1 MRKFNSLSVIALFAV
16 VAVMAMLMVGCTD
29 QGNDAGAA
37 DNADTTPVNNIS
49 DGADT
54 TPTDNN
60 DGASDAPSIN
70 AADDIDVS
78 SVDMECYNTAVSYI
92 SEAPHVKIDAQTIKL
107 VSVTALNSLEDG
119 SFYAYA
125 LDFCDSNDLYA
136 FAVVNAETHTL
147 IMFTE
152 CASPY
157 FEYKQSASSQE
168 SESKQE
174 FYYASF
180 SYWVSD
186 GNGMLKNLTDG
197 TTAPAADV
205 IGNKNSNS

>member
-1 MRKFNSLSVIALFAV
+1 MKRKFSVIVLCAV
-16 VAVMAMLMVGCTD
+16 VAIMAVTIIGCAD
-29 QGNDAGAA
+29 RDKVDGAA
-37 DNADTTPVNNIS
+37 DNADTTPINNTADS
-49 DGADT
+49 ADT
-54 TPTDNN
+54 APTDNH
-60 DGASDAPSIN
+60 DAASNAPSIN

-125 LDFCDSNDLYA
+125 FDFCDSNDLYA

>member
-1 MRKFNSLSVIALFAV
+1 MHKKIVFFVMVLALTV
-16 VAVMAMLMVGCTD
+16 TIVGCTGSND
-29 QGNDAGAA
+29 IGNVS
-37 DNADTTPVNNIS
+37 DNADTTPINNTA

-54 TPTDNN
+54 TPTDNH
-60 DGASDAPSIN
+60 DAASNAPSIN

-125 LDFCDSNDLYA
+125 FDFCDSNDLYA

>member
-1 MRKFNSLSVIALFAV
+1 MRKFSVIVLCAV
-16 VAVMAMLMVGCTD
+16 VTIIAMTIVGCAD

-37 DNADTTPVNNIS
+37 DNADTTPINNTA

-54 TPTDNN
+54 TPTDNY
-60 DGASDAPSIN
+60 DAASNAPSIN
-70 AADDIDVS
+70 AADNIDIS
-78 SVDMECYNTAVSYI
+78 SVDMECYNTAVSYF
-92 SEAPHVKIDAQTIKL
+92 SETPHIKIDIETMRL
-107 VSVTALNSLEDG
+107 TSVIELNSLEDG

-125 LDFCDSNDLYA
+125 FDFCDSNGLCA
-136 FAVVNAETHTL
+136 FAVINAETHAL
-147 IMFTE
+147 IQSSE
-152 CASPY
+152 EESPY
-157 FEYKQSASSQE
+157 FEYKKSASSQE

-174 FYYASF
+174 FYYAPF

-186 GNGMLKNLTDG
+186 GNGMLTNLEDG